1 MALTKIGSIGIN
13 TGISLTGVTTIVTL
27 NASDNVLS
35 VGGTVNFVSD
45 VSIGGTVSIAGTLT
59 YEDVTNVDAVG
70 LITARDGI
78 KVGSGITLS
87 VDGDIFATGVVTA
100 TTFSGAFTGDG
111 SALTGVANTNVIFTD
126 KVSLGDNERV
136 ALGIGSDL
144 SLLHDGSQSYIINS
158 TGNLDIRTGSDSID
172 IQSNAGSE
180 NMAKF
185 IPNGAVELYHNNN
198 KKLETATGGVTV
210 TGTVAATSYTGDG
223 SALTGISVGIA
234 TTAASMSGITTV
246 LDLSKDDF
254 KVTAS
259 GITTVDVRG
268 GTEGGSHIL
277 RIVNSGITTVGFS
290 TYFLFPSGGTPA
302 LPTTDG
308 AISLISFTVHRQGAV
323 GLATQLLAGSSVN
336 FS

>member
-13 TGISLTGVTTIVTL
+13 TGIAFAGVTTIVTL
-27 NASDNVLS
+27 NGSDAVLS
-35 VGGTVNFVSD
+35 VGGTGNFVSD

-87 VDGDIFATGVVTA
+87 KDGDGFFTGVIT
-100 TTFSGAFTGDG
+100 
-111 SALTGVANTNVIFTD
+111 
-126 KVSLGDNERV
+126 
-136 ALGIGSDL
+136 
-144 SLLHDGSQSYIINS
+144 
-158 TGNLDIRTGSDSID
+158 
-172 IQSNAGSE
+172 
-180 NMAKF
+180 
-185 IPNGAVELYHNNN
+185 
-198 KKLETATGGVTV
+198 
-210 TGTVAATSYTGDG
+210 ATSYSGIDLSDVTGATGDFSIADKIVHTGDTDTAIRFSAADTVTVETGGSERFRVQDDKVMVSVDFKPDADSSRDLGTNSNRFANGYFDTLYGDG

-234 TTAASMSGITTV
+234 TTAASMTGITTV

-268 GTEGGSHIL
+268 GTEGGSHML

>member
-13 TGISLTGVTTIVTL
+13 TGIAFAGVTTIVTL
-27 NASDNVLS
+27 NGSDAVLS

-87 VDGDIFATGVVTA
+87 KDGDGFFTGVIT
-100 TTFSGAFTGDG
+100 
-111 SALTGVANTNVIFTD
+111 
-126 KVSLGDNERV
+126 
-136 ALGIGSDL
+136 
-144 SLLHDGSQSYIINS
+144 
-158 TGNLDIRTGSDSID
+158 
-172 IQSNAGSE
+172 
-180 NMAKF
+180 
-185 IPNGAVELYHNNN
+185 
-198 KKLETATGGVTV
+198 
-210 TGTVAATSYTGDG
+210 ATSYSGIDLSDVTGATGDFSIADKIVHTGDTDTAIRFSAADTVTVETGGSERFRVQDDKVMVSVDFKPDADSSRDLGTNSNRFANGYFDTLYGDG

-234 TTAASMSGITTV
+234 TTAASMTGITTV

-268 GTEGGSHIL
+268 GTEGGSHML

>member
-13 TGISLTGVTTIVTL
+13 TGIAFAGVTTIATL

-78 KVGSGITLS
+78 IVGSGITLS
-87 VDGDIFATGVVTA
+87 PDGDIF
-100 TTFSGAFTGDG
+100 FTGIMTGNG
-111 SALTGVANTNVIFTD
+111 SGLTGVANTDVIFTD
-126 KVSLGDNERV
+126 KLSVGDSPELIAV
-136 ALGIGSDL
+136 GVGSDL
-144 SLLHDGSQSYIINS
+144 QLLHSGGNSFIQNNTGYLGIQADTLYLQDKTDGHAYITCVN
-158 TGNLDIRTGSDSID
+158 D
-172 IQSNAGSE
+172 
-180 NMAKF
+180 
-185 IPNGAVELYHNNN
+185 GAVGLRYDNSE
-198 KKLETATGGVTV
+198 KLATSNTGVTV

-223 SALTGISVGIA
+223 SSLTGIQAGIQTSVPK
-234 TTAASMSGITTV
+234 SVSGITTV

-254 KVTAS
+254 KITAA
-259 GITTVDVRG
+259 GITTIDVRG
-268 GTEGGSHIL
+268 GTEGNSHTL
-277 RIVNSGITTVGFS
+277 RIHNSGITTVGFS
-290 TYFLFPSGGTPA
+290 TYFLFPSGSSPIIPTADGT
-302 LPTTDG
+302 
-308 AISLISFTVHRQGAV
+308 ISLISFTVDRQGAV